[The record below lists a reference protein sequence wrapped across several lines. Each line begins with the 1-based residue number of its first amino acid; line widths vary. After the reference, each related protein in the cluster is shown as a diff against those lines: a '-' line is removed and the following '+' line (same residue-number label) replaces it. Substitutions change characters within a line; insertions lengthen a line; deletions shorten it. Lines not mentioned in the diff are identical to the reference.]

1 MISLVIL
8 IILAWNFYI
17 GYSRGIVLQAY
28 YFIAAIVSL
37 IIASFNYQALA
48 EKITLWVPYSSP
60 TEGMTVSF
68 FTNINIF
75 NLSDVYYAGVA
86 FLGIF
91 VVSYLLFRLLGVLI
105 HFGPVNYFEE
115 TKFNVISGILSVLIS
130 LIFFSMIFTVLA
142 TIPMTIIQETLSSS
156 WLVRFLVNHF
166 PILSTILE
174 KLWVTDI
181 LK

>member
-28 YFIAAIVSL
+28 YFLAAIVSL

-75 NLSDVYYAGVA
+75 S
-86 FLGIF
+86 
-91 VVSYLLFRLLGVLI
+91 
-105 HFGPVNYFEE
+105 
-115 TKFNVISGILSVLIS
+115 VIK
-130 LIFFSMIFTVLA
+130 
-142 TIPMTIIQETLSSS
+142 
-156 WLVRFLVNHF
+156 
-166 PILSTILE
+166 E
-174 KLWVTDI
+174 K
-181 LK
+181 